1 MRLPTVCP
9 RPVAHPARVIT
20 ALAFVALLMLP
31 ARPVLAQAWVPPAGA
46 GSITFA
52 FQAIDNTGHRLD
64 DGSLDPGAKSTDV
77 GLYFEG
83 EYALTDR
90 FSVAAGI
97 PYIFARF
104 RGPEPTPL
112 DLPVDSCRCWHS
124 GWQDFGFTARYN
136 LVNGAFA
143 LTPSVAYGV
152 PSHAYNYEG
161 EAVVGRRLQEVRVA
175 VDAGR
180 RLDGISPKLSVQGRY
195 SYAFVEK
202 VLDVPNNRSNAA
214 LTGSFQM
221 TRRFSLRGTA
231 LWQHTHG
238 GLRVP
243 TDSHVARVHPPAR
256 PAPAGQ
262 QLATGCRVLLL
273 LVTTGCVRVVHRVHG
288 RGEHPYR
295 QGLHGGPQL
304 AVRPAVRRCD
314 VESSIPT
321 GYWLLNTG
329 YCRRLLASCF
339 LLLASS
345 LRTAKTRSPPCG
357 PSGRC

>member
-1 MRLPTVCP
+1 MLPPIICR
-9 RPVAHPARVIT
+9 RPAARPALVT
-20 ALAFVALLMLP
+20 GVLVFALLLVP
-31 ARPVLAQAWVPPAGA
+31 AGGALAQAWVPPAGA

-77 GLYFEG
+77 GLYVEG

-104 RGPEPTPL
+104 RGPDPTPL
-112 DLPVDSCRCWHS
+112 NLPVDSCRCWHS

-136 LVNGAFA
+136 LVSGAFA
-143 LTPSVAYGV
+143 LTPSVSYGV

-214 LTGSFQM
+214 LTGAFQF
-221 TRRFSLRGTA
+221 TRRFSMRGMA

-243 TDSHVARVHPPAR
+243 TDLTSP
-256 PAPAGQ
+256 
-262 QLATGCRVLLL
+262 
-273 LVTTGCVRVVHRVHG
+273 
-288 RGEHPYR
+288 EYIR
-295 QGLHGGPQL
+295 QH
-304 AVRPAVRRCD
+304 D
-314 VESSIPT
+314 
-321 GYWLLNTG
+321 
-329 YCRRLLASCF
+329 RLLRDNNWRLGAGMAYSWSRMDVFASYVEYMGGVNTHTGRVF
-339 LLLASS
+339 
-345 LRTAKTRSPPCG
+345 TAGVSWPFGIR
-357 PSGRC
+357 